1 MKTLFKTHKL
11 ENWQVLNRR
20 YVNRKTLQG
29 DTVKYHLWKNN
40 KNYTSLFYFRFYGGL
55 VKYVEAGVPGI

>member
-1 MKTLFKTHKL
+1 MNFFKTHKL

-20 YVNRKTLQG
+20 YVNRRTLKG

-40 KNYTSLFYFRFYGGL
+40 KKYTSLFYFRFHGRL